1 MDIEQTKE
9 AVKKEEG
16 YRLETYHCT
25 EGHLTG
31 GYGHKML
38 EGEVAPTDHAG
49 WLVLFERDFARA
61 VTGAD
66 DLLMLCPNIKD
77 TARNIVV
84 EMVYQMGAFGVSKF
98 KGMLKAL
105 QDEDYKTASVEMLD
119 SRWAKQTPN
128 RANRMYE
135 TASFPHTLR
144 QKTKEKAKST
154 TISGVLCV

>member
-1 MDIEQTKE
+1 MDINQTKE

-16 YRLETYHCT
+16 YRLEVYKCT

-38 EGEVAPTDHAG
+38 EGETPPTDHAG

-66 DLLMLCPNIKD
+66 DLLKICPDIND
-77 TARNIVV
+77 SARNIVV
-84 EMVYQMGAFGVSKF
+84 EMVYQMGAYGVSKF

-105 QDEDYKTASVEMLD
+105 QEEDYKQASVEMLD

-128 RANRMYE
+128 RAKRMAE
-135 TASFPHTLR
+135 RMAN
-144 QKTKEKAKST
+144 
-154 TISGVLCV
+154 I

>member
-9 AVKKEEG
+9 AIKKEEG
-16 YRLETYHCT
+16 YRLKTYHCT

-38 EGEVAPTDHAG
+38 DGEVPPEDKTG
-49 WLVLFERDFARA
+49 WDALFDKDFNVALN
-61 VTGAD
+61 GAEE
-66 DLLMLCPNIKD
+66 LLQMCPNIHQ
-77 TARNIVV
+77 TAKHLIV
-84 EMVYQMGAFGVSKF
+84 EMVYQMGAYGVSKF

-128 RANRMYE
+128 RANRMAE
-135 TASFPHTLR
+135 RMAN
-144 QKTKEKAKST
+144 
-154 TISGVLCV
+154 I

>member
-1 MDIEQTKE
+1 MDINQTKE

-16 YRLETYHCT
+16 FRLETYRGT

-38 EGEVAPTDHAG
+38 KDEVAPTTHQG
-49 WLVLFERDFARA
+49 WLEIFERDFARA
-61 VTGAD
+61 VTGAE
-66 DLLMLCPNIKD
+66 DLLMLCPNIKQ

-84 EMVYQMGAFGVSKF
+84 EMVYQMGAYGVSKF

-119 SRWAKQTPN
+119 SLWAKQTPN
-128 RANRMYE
+128 RANRMSE
-135 TASFPHTLR
+135 RMAN
-144 QKTKEKAKST
+144 
-154 TISGVLCV
+154 IS

>member
-1 MDIEQTKE
+1 MDINQTKE

-16 YRLETYHCT
+16 YRLETYKCT

-105 QDEDYKTASVEMLD
+105 QDLSLI
-119 SRWAKQTPN
+119 
-128 RANRMYE
+128 
-135 TASFPHTLR
+135 H
-144 QKTKEKAKST
+144 
-154 TISGVLCV
+154 I